1 MGVMPI
7 YQISTLGQSQKVFNI
22 KLIVT
27 HRGSQVRFCI
37 LPDMLKNA
45 PMLTYDKKSKQPR
58 GLGRGAYR
66 GRGRGRG
73 MPGGRGMNMGGG
85 GGGYGG
91 GGHHGGPGH
100 RLGVVLLYICF
111 LHRGVKIFILLG
123 SKLDTLSHYLD
134 NASRFEPNW

>member
-1 MGVMPI
+1 MLLPHIAMVVMPTC
-7 YQISTLGQSQKVFNI
+7 QISTSGEIDFSTLFLLRI
-22 KLIVT
+22 Y
-27 HRGSQVRFCI
+27 RGSQVRFCI

-73 MPGGRGMNMGGG
+73 MPGGRGGPPM

-91 GGHHGGPGH
+91 GPN
-100 RLGVVLLYICF
+100 
-111 LHRGVKIFILLG
+111 HRGRPSARAFHG
-123 SKLDTLSHYLD
+123 TPGFMRNSERARYGDGGRGGGGGGRRY
-134 NASRFEPNW
+134 